1 MKTELLVMSAVR
13 VIAMACIAMGIS
25 HRSLAGD
32 GDGGLAAEAPSGQPE
47 SSGSSRIAPPRFAR
61 GVGAGAQTYERMCS
75 KPAVEKNY
83 EKCVI
88 KNDLASREIGEAI
101 SIPDGSSPEGIQE
114 QSTAGSDRAAV
125 ARDVNIR
132 AGQICVSEGRA
143 CVEGCKKAGKTLL
156 GEYQAKVSC
165 GAQSPECPKAA
176 EEIRANMRRAKDGE
190 KECKEYFEAIVSQYT
205 GSIASLDS
213 AGAQYGNVRDATGS
227 SGTGA
232 GRGGAHSEG
241 GGPSKFDQLGGG
253 SDSPTPKDSSGG
265 SSMSPWLVGGI
276 GAAVGGIAGYMFG
289 KNTGEEEG
297 YEAGKKDA
305 EEAARK
311 EEEDAD
317 GDGSADCAKAESATK
332 TECKGTFYAKCD
344 KDPTAEG
351 CSDFSDSYCK
361 TTDPVPDAAFCRKMS
376 AANYCSK
383 SDSINKGNCMSCR
396 EISSGFTGQYSPED
410 LANSCALCSGD
421 PLCSTGGSYFAYR
434 AAVGNTTLA
443 GGNSL
448 SPNLP
453 GTAGAGSGGG
463 SGSSVGG
470 VSTGSGGAGTG
481 GSGPFGQSLTGGGSL
496 AGGTMQVQNSGANQ
510 YRISSSHGQSNFRV
524 HSSVIQRFC
533 QQGSM
538 VGCGPLVGVSGGRG
552 VSSSPSEGESLTGV
566 GAQ

>member
-13 VIAMACIAMGIS
+13 VIAMACLAMGIS

-32 GDGGLAAEAPSGQPE
+32 GEGGLASEAPSGQQE

-61 GVGAGAQTYERMCS
+61 GVGAGAQTYENMCS

-101 SIPDGSSPEGIQE
+101 SIPDGSSPEGIQG
-114 QSTAGSDRAAV
+114 QSTAGADRAAV

-143 CVEGCKKAGKTLL
+143 CVEGCKKAAKTLL
-156 GEYQAKVSC
+156 GEYEAKTKC
-165 GAQSPECPKAA
+165 GIQSPECRKAA
-176 EEIRANMRRAKDGE
+176 EEIRANIRRAKEGE
-190 KECKEYFEAIVSQYT
+190 KECKEYFEALVSQYT
-205 GSIASLDS
+205 GQIVSLDS
-213 AGAQYGNVRDATGS
+213 AGSDYGKVGGATRSAPG
-227 SGTGA
+227 GGA
-232 GRGGAHSEG
+232 GGALSEG
-241 GGPSKFDQLGGG
+241 DPSKFDQLGGG
-253 SDSPTPKDSSGG
+253 GSASPTPKDSSGG
-265 SSMSPWLVGGI
+265 SGMSPWLVGGI

-289 KNTGEEEG
+289 NNTGKEEG
-297 YEAGKKDA
+297 YEEGKKDA
-305 EEAARK
+305 EEDAKK
-311 EEEDAD
+311 EEEDKD
-317 GDGSADCAKAESATK
+317 GDGSADCAKAESAAK

-351 CSDFSDSYCK
+351 CSDFADSYCK

-434 AAVGNTTLA
+434 AAVGSTALA
-443 GGNSL
+443 SGNSL
-448 SPNLP
+448 SSNLP
-453 GTAGAGSGGG
+453 GTAGAGGGG
-463 SGSSVGG
+463 SGVA
-470 VSTGSGGAGTG
+470 VPPGSGGAGTG
-481 GSGPFGQSLTGGGSL
+481 GSGPFGQSLTAGGSL

-524 HSSVIQRFC
+524 HSSIIQRFC

-552 VSSSPSEGESLTGV
+552 VSSSASDGESSTGA

>member
-32 GDGGLAAEAPSGQPE
+32 GDGGLAAEAPSGQQE
-47 SSGSSRIAPPRFAR
+47 SSGSSRIAPPKFAR
-61 GVGAGAQTYERMCS
+61 GVGAGAQTYEKMCS
-75 KPAVEKNY
+75 APAVEKNY

-101 SIPDGSSPEGIQE
+101 SIPDGTSPEGIQG
-114 QSTAGSDRAAV
+114 QSTAGADRAAV

-143 CVEGCKKAGKTLL
+143 CVEGCKKAANTLL
-156 GEYQAKVSC
+156 GEYKAKISC
-165 GAQSPECPKAA
+165 GTQSPECAKAA
-176 EEIRANMRRAKDGE
+176 EEIRANMRRAKEGE

-205 GSIASLDS
+205 GQIVSLDS
-213 AGAQYGNVRDATGS
+213 AGSDYGKVGDATR
-227 SGTGA
+227 SGPGG
-232 GRGGAHSEG
+232 GRGGAAG
-241 GGPSKFDQLGGG
+241 DGAPSNFGQLGGPDAAKNEG
-253 SDSPTPKDSSGG
+253 SGG
-265 SSMSPWLVGGI
+265 SGMSPWLVGGI

-289 KNTGEEEG
+289 KSTGEEEG
-297 YEAGKKDA
+297 YEEGKKDA
-305 EEAARK
+305 EEAAKK
-311 EEEDAD
+311 EEEDKE

-344 KDPTAEG
+344 KDPAADG
-351 CSDFSDSYCK
+351 CSDFADSYCK

-410 LANSCALCSGD
+410 LANSCAVCSGD
-421 PLCSTGGSYFAYR
+421 PLCSTNGSYFAYR
-434 AAVGNTTLA
+434 AAVGSTSLA
-443 GGNSL
+443 SGNSL

-453 GTAGAGSGGG
+453 GAAGTGSGGTGLGVTPG
-463 SGSSVGG
+463 SGGAG
-470 VSTGSGGAGTG
+470 NTGAGTG

-524 HSSVIQRFC
+524 HSSIIQRFC

-538 VGCGPLVGVSGGRG
+538 VGCGPLAGVSGGRG
-552 VSSSPSEGESLTGV
+552 VSSSASEGEGSV
-566 GAQ
+566 GAGAQ

>member
-1 MKTELLVMSAVR
+1 MKTKFLVTSAVR

-47 SSGSSRIAPPRFAR
+47 SSGSSRIAPPRFAQ
-61 GVGAGAQTYERMCS
+61 GVGAGAQTYEKMCS
-75 KPAVEKNY
+75 KPAKEKNY

-101 SIPDGSSPEGIQE
+101 SIPGGSSPEGIQG
-114 QSTAGSDRAAV
+114 QSTAGADRAAV

-143 CVEGCKKAGKTLL
+143 CVEGCKKAAKTLL
-156 GEYQAKVSC
+156 GEYEAKIKC
-165 GAQSPECPKAA
+165 GGQSPECLKAA
-176 EEIRANMRRAKDGE
+176 EEIRANMRRAVNGE

-205 GSIASLDS
+205 GQIVSLDS
-213 AGAQYGNVRDATGS
+213 AGSEYGKVGDATR
-227 SGTGA
+227 SGTG
-232 GRGGAHSEG
+232 GGPGGAHSEG
-241 GGPSKFDQLGGG
+241 GGSSKFDQLGGG

-305 EEAARK
+305 EEAAKK
-311 EEEDAD
+311 EEEDKD

-434 AAVGNTTLA
+434 AAVGSTAPA

-448 SPNLP
+448 SSNLP
-453 GTAGAGSGGG
+453 GTAGAGSGG
-463 SGSSVGG
+463 SGVA
-470 VSTGSGGAGTG
+470 VPPGSGGAGTG
-481 GSGPFGQSLTGGGSL
+481 GSGPFGQSLTGGGGSL
-496 AGGTMQVQNSGANQ
+496 ASGTMQVQNSGANQ
-510 YRISSSHGQSNFRV
+510 YRISSSHSQSNFRV
-524 HSSVIQRFC
+524 HSSIIQRFC

-552 VSSSPSEGESLTGV
+552 VSSSAIDGESSTGS

>member
-1 MKTELLVMSAVR
+1 MKTEFLFVSAVR
-13 VIAMACIAMGIS
+13 VIAMACVAMGIS

-32 GDGGLAAEAPSGQPE
+32 GDGGLAAEAPPSQQE
-47 SSGSSRIAPPRFAR
+47 SSVATRIPPPRFAR
-61 GVGAGAQTYERMCS
+61 GVGSGTQIYENMCS

-88 KNDLASREIGEAI
+88 TNDLASREIGEAI
-101 SIPDGSSPEGIQE
+101 SIPDGNSPDGIQE
-114 QSTAGSDRAAV
+114 QSTAGADRAAV

-132 AGQICVSEGRA
+132 AGQVCVSEGRA
-143 CVEGCKKAGKTLL
+143 CVEGCKKAAKTLL
-156 GEYQAKVSC
+156 GEYEAKTKC
-165 GAQSPECPKAA
+165 GIQSPECRKAA
-176 EEIRANMRRAKDGE
+176 EEIRANIRRAKEGE
-190 KECKEYFEAIVSQYT
+190 KECKEYFEALVSQYT
-205 GSIASLDS
+205 GQIVSLDS
-213 AGAQYGNVRDATGS
+213 AGSDYGKVGDATRS
-227 SGTGA
+227 GA
-232 GRGGAHSEG
+232 GPGRGNAHG
-241 GGPSKFDQLGGG
+241 DAAPSNFDQLGGSG
-253 SDSPTPKDSSGG
+253 STKQNDSSGG

-297 YEAGKKDA
+297 YEQGKKDA
-305 EEAARK
+305 EEAAKK
-311 EEEDAD
+311 EEEGED

-344 KDPTAEG
+344 KDPAAEG
-351 CSDFSDSYCK
+351 CSDFADSYCK

-410 LANSCALCSGD
+410 LANSCAVCSGD
-421 PLCSTGGSYFAYR
+421 PLCSTNGSYFAYR
-434 AAVGNTTLA
+434 AAVGSTSLAVGNT
-443 GGNSL
+443 L

-453 GTAGAGSGGG
+453 ATAGTGSGGAGLGVSPG
-463 SGSSVGG
+463 SGGAG
-470 VSTGSGGAGTG
+470 NTGAGTG

-496 AGGTMQVQNSGANQ
+496 AGGAMQVQNSGANQ

-524 HSSVIQRFC
+524 HSSIIQRFC

-538 VGCGPLVGVSGGRG
+538 VGCGPLAGVSGSRG
-552 VSSSPSEGESLTGV
+552 VSSSANEGEGLAGA

>member
-1 MKTELLVMSAVR
+1 MKTHLLDMKAVR

-32 GDGGLAAEAPSGQPE
+32 GDGGLAPEAPPSQQR
-47 SSGSSRIAPPRFAR
+47 SSAGDRIAPPKFAR
-61 GVGAGAQTYERMCS
+61 GVGAGAQTYENMCS

-101 SIPDGSSPEGIQE
+101 SIPDGSSPEGIQG
-114 QSTAGSDRAAV
+114 QSTAGADRAAV
-125 ARDVNIR
+125 ARDVNLR

-143 CVEGCKKAGKTLL
+143 CVEGCRKAAKTLF
-156 GEYQAKVSC
+156 GEYQAKISC
-165 GAQSPECPKAA
+165 GTQSPDCAKAA
-176 EEIRANMRRAKDGE
+176 EDIRANMRRAKDGE

-205 GSIASLDS
+205 GQIGSLDS
-213 AGAQYGNVRDATGS
+213 AGSDYGKVGDATR
-227 SGTGA
+227 SGAGP
-232 GRGGAHSEG
+232 GRGGASG
-241 GGPSKFDQLGGG
+241 DGAPSNFGQLGGPDAAKNEG
-253 SDSPTPKDSSGG
+253 SGG
-265 SSMSPWLVGGI
+265 SGMSPWLVGGI

-289 KNTGEEEG
+289 KNKGEDQG
-297 YEAGKKDA
+297 YEEGKKDA
-305 EEAARK
+305 EEAAAKK
-311 EEEDAD
+311 EEEDKD

-344 KDPTAEG
+344 KDPTADG
-351 CSDFSDSYCK
+351 CSDFADSYCK

-376 AANYCSK
+376 AANYCAK

-410 LANSCALCSGD
+410 LANSCAVCSGD

-434 AAVGNTTLA
+434 AAVGNTALV

-448 SPNLP
+448 SSNLP

-463 SGSSVGG
+463 SGVG
-470 VSTGSGGAGTG
+470 VPPGSGGSGTG
-481 GSGPFGQSLTGGGSL
+481 GSGPFGQSLTGEGSL
-496 AGGTMQVQNSGANQ
+496 AGGTMQFQNSGANQ

-524 HSSVIQRFC
+524 HSSIVQRLC

-538 VGCGPLVGVSGGRG
+538 VGCGPLVGVSGSRG
-552 VSSSPSEGESLTGV
+552 VSSSASEGETSTGA